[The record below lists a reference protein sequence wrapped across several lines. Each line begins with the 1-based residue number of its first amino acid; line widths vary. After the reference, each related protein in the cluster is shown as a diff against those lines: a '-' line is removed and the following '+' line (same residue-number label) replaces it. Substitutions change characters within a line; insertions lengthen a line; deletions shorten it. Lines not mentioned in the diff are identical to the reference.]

1 MSRGRNEHQNGEQGE
16 EKGGSLFQTRNGNHK
31 EVIVALEQNERHDAL
46 LLAEKQIH
54 EYALELQRIQSIL
67 ESVQAIVDVMTAREQ
82 RTDDL
87 SSPLPEPLWYELAT
101 LTRGA
106 RFLALVRSVLCCQ
119 HVVLTE
125 LVPDGTQFSPL
136 WSTEQWPAM
145 DAHSSDGPNL
155 LRNIR
160 IDTLCCDAEQL
171 ARFRAGELLS
181 IDHTLSLFT
190 VPVAQQVMVPLLY
203 QGELFGALALAYSD
217 RDSQSA
223 HTGLQAGAI
232 SDPLHAQDVALLKII
247 IHLAALLLQGE
258 REQREKDRYVQAWQ
272 IARDEVEHLRAMRQ
286 SCLAVINR
294 EFRAS
299 LLNMQHAS
307 EIIRDHES
315 SNALSKEF
323 ALDISA
329 DARRIIHMIE
339 HMTDIAQW
347 EDSVVKLYATWLN
360 MNTLITDVIHQ
371 WSMVLSRCHLHV
383 QAHLAT
389 ALPLLRGERNNLC
402 CVINALVDRAIRHT
416 PQGNELIISSHVE
429 ERLVYVSVQCRT
441 VHIPFTILEN
451 IFSGSFR
458 SFLPTSSADAL
469 YLHSPSTPAL
479 NSSDYPEHPDSSAAT
494 KSSKSSLHEIVAR
507 HGGRLWAESTPGK
520 GFEFSFTVRYA

>member
-1 MSRGRNEHQNGEQGE
+1 MSRGGNEHQNGEQEE

-31 EVIVALEQNERHDAL
+31 EVIVALEQNERYDAL

-54 EYALELQRIQSIL
+54 EHALELQRIQSIL

-82 RTDDL
+82 RADDL
-87 SSPLPEPLWYELAT
+87 SSSLPEPLWYELAT

-106 RFLALVRSVLCCQ
+106 RFLALVRSALCCQ
-119 HVVLTE
+119 HVMLTE
-125 LVPDGTQFSPL
+125 LVLDGTQFSPL
-136 WSTEQWPAM
+136 WSTEQWPAAN
-145 DAHSSDGPNL
+145 AHSIDGPNP

-160 IDTLCCDAEQL
+160 IDALCRDAEQL
-171 ARFRAGELLS
+171 TRFRAGELLS

-190 VPVAQQVMVPLLY
+190 VPVAHQVMVPLLY

-217 RDSQSA
+217 SQSA
-223 HTGLQAGAI
+223 HTDLQARAI
-232 SDPLHAQDVALLKII
+232 RDPLHVQDVALLKII
-247 IHLAALLLQGE
+247 THLAALLLQGE

-323 ALDISA
+323 ALDICA

-339 HMTDIAQW
+339 HMTDIAQL

-383 QAHLAT
+383 QARLAT
-389 ALPLLRGERNNLC
+389 ALPLLRGERNNLW

-458 SFLPTSSADAL
+458 SFLPTPSADAL
-469 YLHSPSTPAL
+469 YLHSPLTSAL
-479 NSSDYPEHPDSSAAT
+479 NSSDASNHSSAYIT
-494 KSSKSSLHEIVAR
+494 SNFSKTSLHEIVAR

-520 GFEFSFTVRYA
+520 GFVFSFTVRYA